1 MLVETIAKNLNVS
14 IESVE
19 FLGVENVIAENS
31 SSSSSRSRSSR
42 SSSGSNKK
50 VEATSASS
58 VRVRYAVRASIQSIG
73 AGFQDATEASDFLT
87 AALDDSIA
95 NGNFGNDFQAL
106 AVEKQ
111 VAVLQGVTTTAVT
124 VESIEVTND
133 SPPPSVFPSLA
144 PSLFV
149 KSKSGNDNDTLL
161 GMSTLAVIAIG
172 AAIVVLVA
180 VAAAVLSVH
189 KSKSNASPNG
199 EKHTI
204 AGELLESGLGDRKRE
219 DYASVEKNVA
229 SGVGDG
235 QHHQSTVVDAQLLTT
250 GHAEGN
256 EYRAVI
262 LGCEEEEEEE
272 VTLPHHQV
280 VTTAGNEFASSVT
293 LGYDEDDD
301 DEDEEDGA
309 LTLTKAEEQED
320 AARI

>member
-19 FLGVENVIAENS
+19 FLGVENVIAENSSS

-189 KSKSNASPNG
+189 KSKSNASPN
-199 EKHTI
+199 EKNI
-204 AGELLESGLGDRKRE
+204 PLLVNYWKVVWVT
-219 DYASVEKNVA
+219 ASVKTMLQWRRMLPAVLVTAN
-229 SGVGDG
+229 
-235 QHHQSTVVDAQLLTT
+235 TT
-250 GHAEGN
+250 N
-256 EYRAVI
+256 PPWWMPN
-262 LGCEEEEEEE
+262 C
-272 VTLPHHQV
+272 
-280 VTTAGNEFASSVT
+280 
-293 LGYDEDDD
+293 
-301 DEDEEDGA
+301 
-309 LTLTKAEEQED
+309 
-320 AARI
+320 